1 LSINSQDLFHI
12 IAVQFLEKSGEYLD
26 LLGNFEKSSLKL
38 VPINRNA
45 EATTGIMNFFEEVH
59 GFN

>member
-1 LSINSQDLFHI
+1 L
-12 IAVQFLEKSGEYLD
+12 KGGEYLD

-45 EATTGIMNFFEEVH
+45 EATTGNYKFFFEESS
-59 GFN
+59 